1 MADLIY
7 YVAMSVDGFIADRN
21 GGVGWL
27 EQIPPSPSESDYGY
41 GRLLTNT
48 DALIMGRATYEQILG
63 FGDWPYAGKLTWV
76 MTSRPLVS
84 QHDDVIITHQS
95 PADVIADIRG
105 RGLGQIWLVGGG
117 ILAKAFHDES
127 LIDEYMISVIP
138 QLLGEGIP
146 LFAVGAQETPMLLTH
161 AETYDSGVVQM
172 TYRKRRIVV
181 NTE

>member
-7 YVAMSVDGFIADRN
+7 YVAMSVDGFIADKN

-27 EQIPPSPSESDYGY
+27 EQIPPSPSGSDYGY

-63 FGDWPYAGKLTWV
+63 FGDWPYAGKMTWV
-76 MTSRPLVS
+76 MTSQPFVS
-84 QHDDVIITHQS
+84 QRDDVIISHQS
-95 PADVIADIRG
+95 PADVIAAIRG
-105 RGLGQIWLVGGG
+105 RELGQIWLVGGG
-117 ILAKAFHDES
+117 TLAKAFHDQS
-127 LIDEYMISVIP
+127 LIDEYIISVIP

-146 LFAVGAQETPMLLTH
+146 LFAVGAQEMPLTLTH

-172 TYRKRRIVV
+172 TYK
-181 NTE
+181 NNK